1 MRLMF
6 YVQNYLEMDKIDQLL
21 EAMEYPDR
29 YSEKDVEA
37 MLADPEVRE
46 VYDLLDKTSATLRP
60 MPDPDVEAEWT
71 AFKRSHNR
79 RGRGLTYWLSRNVA
93 ASVAI
98 GLASLATLAAVVAG
112 VGHVFDKRVDAPSV
126 ETGVADEECVI
137 PDDVTVVAA
146 DTTVLAPE
154 IIVFDNDSLEE
165 IVSRVAG
172 YHGYEVEFSA
182 DAPRGLR
189 LHFRWNQAQPLDEV
203 VESLNNFERI
213 HITVKGRTIKID

>member
-6 YVQNYLEMDKIDQLL
+6 YVQNYLEMDKIDRLL
-21 EAMEYPDR
+21 EAMEHPDS
-29 YSEKDVEA
+29 YSENDVEA

-46 VYDLLDKTSATLRP
+46 VYDLLDKTSATFRP

-71 AFKRSHNR
+71 AFKRSRNR
-79 RGRGLTYWLSRNVA
+79 RGLTCWVSRNVA

-98 GLASLATLAAVVAG
+98 GLASLATLAAVVVAG
-112 VGHVFDKRVDAPSV
+112 VGHVFDKRVDGPSV
-126 ETGVADEECVI
+126 ETVVADEECVI
-137 PDDVTVVAA
+137 PDDVAVAAA

-154 IIVFDNDSLEE
+154 IIIFENDSLEE

-189 LHFRWNQAQPLDEV
+189 LHFRWNQAHPLDEV